1 MNARDELR
9 DLIDTLNED
18 TAAEALSLVRVLVA
32 EQEAEQRVGMT
43 MSDRDIDEETAAIL
57 AAAKPI
63 TAEDPLWNIVGI
75 GDSGPDG
82 PTDVARNKHTYLAE
96 AYEDRHEQ

>member
-1 MNARDELR
+1 MNTRDELR

-32 EQEAEQRVGMT
+32 ERETEQRVEAAPP
-43 MSDRDIDEETAAIL
+43 DRDIDEKTAAIL

-63 TAEDPLWNIVGI
+63 TADDPLWNRVGI
-75 GDSGPDG
+75 GDSGPHG
-82 PTDVARNKHTYLAE
+82 PTDVARNKHKYLAE
-96 AYEDRHEQ
+96 AYEDRHES